1 LACLTAKETPA
12 MSFNL
17 TQSDPPATPEETGA
31 YEDFDLRANWGER
44 VVTGIAVALALMFV
58 TTVAVLMG
66 MA

>member
-1 LACLTAKETPA
+1 

-17 TQSDPPATPEETGA
+17 ASSNRPAAPDETGA
-31 YEDFDLRANWGER
+31 YEDFGLRASWGER
-44 VVTGIAVALALMFV
+44 VVTAVAVALALLFV